1 MRSACRFLHFPI
13 PAAKRRHLSREAR
26 QTRKCRFEAL
36 ELRTL
41 LIAAPL
47 QPVTA
52 DPSGASQWQVRRWSA
67 SPSRWGRR
75 RRPGRA
81 PPSSALTPQQI
92 RTAYGFNL
100 LSQDGAGQ
108 TIAIVDAYDNP
119 KFVSS
124 SDPNYASS
132 DLHYFNAY
140 HGLPDFGSPGG
151 PTFTKLDQH
160 GGSSYPSADAG
171 QRQLGNRRSAWT
183 WSGPTPS
190 RPWPTSYW
198 CEANDGSYFSSLF
211 PAVATAAG
219 LPGVSV
225 VSMSSRSRKALLMQL
240 LRQLLLPH
248 A

>member
-1 MRSACRFLHFPI
+1 MRSACRFLHFLI

-41 LIAAPL
+41 LSAAPL

-52 DPSGASQWQVRRWSA
+52 DPSANIPMASPPLVGVAEPMGSA
-67 SPSRWGRR
+67 SPAWSS
-75 RRPGRA
+75 A
-81 PPSSALTPQQI
+81 PPSTALTPQQI

-160 GGSSYPSADAG
+160 GGSSYPSA
-171 QRQLGNRRSAWT
+171 QRRAASTGKPKRRWT

-198 CEANDGSYFSSLF
+198 WRQTMVVTF
-211 PAVATAAG
+211 PRSFPPLRPPPAC
-219 LPGVSV
+219 PGCRWS
-225 VSMSSRSRKALLMQL
+225 
-240 LRQLLLPH
+240 P
-248 A
+248 